1 MTDKTKKNLLK
12 ILAGIVITVAYF
24 YAACFAGNIIAL
36 IFTFLH
42 LADAFADG
50 NDVLT
55 WAIFFA
61 PPVLIFTF
69 IDNLLF
75 DPLCRLFER
84 PALVYTVLSGSFMT
98 LYGIFVM
105 IDAVASSGDNY
116 SGFKE
121 LATILLV
128 VPVISLLGGVLF
140 CFLIRL
146 FKRLRAQGISD
157 SESAKEYAK

>member
-1 MTDKTKKNLLK
+1 MTDKTTKNLLK

-24 YAACFAGNIIAL
+24 YVACLAGNIIAL
-36 IFTFLH
+36 IFSPLSG
-42 LADAFADG
+42 AFADG

-55 WAIFFA
+55 WALFFA

-75 DPLCRLFER
+75 DPLCKLFER
-84 PALVYTVLSGSFMT
+84 PAWVYTVLSGSFMT
-98 LYGIFVM
+98 LYGIFAM
-105 IDAVASSGDNY
+105 IDAAVSSNEPY

-121 LATILLV
+121 LGAILLV
-128 VPVISLLGGVLF
+128 IPVISLLGGVLF

-146 FKRLRAQGISD
+146 FKSRKTKGNSD
-157 SESAKEYAK
+157 SESAKEHTK